1 MGSHEVNANVEFGAN
16 AIFSF
21 RQFTSNALT
30 PRGGSAK
37 SKRETFLHNAT
48 FVQVVKGQE
57 ASSKGE
63 GFSFGIARVVPGARI
78 LIGYKLQPF
87 VPQSL
92 RNKSGNGTENTRSR

>member
-1 MGSHEVNANVEFGAN
+1 MNECECVRVSVGSHEVNANVDFGAN

-48 FVQVVKGQE
+48 FVQVVKGR
-57 ASSKGE
+57 KVRG
-63 GFSFGIARVVPGARI
+63 GVLVWHC
-78 LIGYKLQPF
+78 
-87 VPQSL
+87 
-92 RNKSGNGTENTRSR
+92 

>member
-1 MGSHEVNANVEFGAN
+1 MNANVEFGAN

-48 FVQVVKGQE
+48 FVQVVKGQV
-57 ASSKGE
+57 ARGE
-63 GFSFGIARVVPGARI
+63 GFSFGISRVVPGARI

>member
-48 FVQVVKGQE
+48 FVQVGKG
-57 ASSKGE
+57 KGGE
-63 GFSFGIARVVPGARI
+63 GR
-78 LIGYKLQPF
+78 
-87 VPQSL
+87 
-92 RNKSGNGTENTRSR
+92 GTRLALLEWCQERAF

>member
-1 MGSHEVNANVEFGAN
+1 MSVGSHEVNANVEFGAN

-48 FVQVVKGQE
+48 FVQVQGE
-57 ASSKGE
+57 EGE
-63 GFSFGIARVVPGARI
+63 GRG
-78 LIGYKLQPF
+78 
-87 VPQSL
+87 
-92 RNKSGNGTENTRSR
+92 SRLALLEWCQERAF